1 MGVGGRSLSVLT
13 SLCSACSRFSR
24 APLYYIIFWPA
35 TCNSERRV
43 PVSTLIHLA
52 SVELPASSYPNHAKR
67 VSQSE
72 VQSCRHVWL
81 PRCASSSIMCVSRH
95 HIFASR
101 FVQTGK
107 RPDRQMARL
116 QILGVCLRRCELCVH
131 GAEGNLERYTSYTC
145 V

>member
-13 SLCSACSRFSR
+13 SLCSACSSFSR

-72 VQSCRHVWL
+72 VQSCCGMCGCHGVHLL
-81 PRCASSSIMCVSRH
+81 PLCVYRATTS
-95 HIFASR
+95 
-101 FVQTGK
+101 
-107 RPDRQMARL
+107 
-116 QILGVCLRRCELCVH
+116 LRRALFKSANAQIAIWRACTYWACACDVASCACTARR
-131 GAEGNLERYTSYTC
+131 GTSII
-145 V
+145 